1 MTDAF
6 LVGGVRTPFGRH
18 RGALA
23 ESRPDDL
30 AALVLQAALER
41 AGVPRDAVDEVIFG
55 AANQAGEDN
64 RNVARMAI
72 LLAGLPDEV
81 PGYTVN
87 RLCASSLQAVASAAH
102 QIKLGE
108 ADVVVAGGVESMTRA
123 PLVMPKSGRAW
134 TAATDVADT
143 TLGWRLVN
151 PRMRELDGA
160 KATITLGETAEEV
173 GVLDG
178 VSREDSDAWGLRSQ
192 QLTQAARSRLAE
204 DLVAVETSKGEVS
217 DDEVPRPDST
227 SEGLAKLK
235 PSFKSDGVVTAG
247 TASPLSD
254 GAGAIVVASGEA
266 VERHGL
272 EPRARIVAS
281 ASAGVPPHIMGLGP
295 VPSTQK
301 VLERSGWEVDDVDAI
316 EINEAFATQVIAS
329 IRRLGLD
336 PDRVNGYGGAIALG
350 HPLGASGVRLV
361 IQLLRRLEDD
371 GARRGLATLCIGVG
385 QGMALTVERREG
397 RRPPASRAPAPPW
410 PARSARARPAPARP
424 LRART
429 APLSRDTR
437 LR

>member
-6 LVGGVRTPFGRH
+6 LVGGVRTPFGRF
-18 RGALA
+18 RGALSEA
-23 ESRPDDL
+23 RPDDL
-30 AALVLQAALER
+30 AALVLGTALER
-41 AGVPRDAVDEVIFG
+41 AGVAPDAVDEVIFG

-72 LLAGLPDEV
+72 LLAGLPDDV

-87 RLCASSLQAVASAAH
+87 RLCASSLQAVASAAQ
-102 QIKLGE
+102 QIRAGE

-123 PLVMPKSGRAW
+123 PMVLPKSARAW
-134 TAATDVADT
+134 GAATDVVDT

-151 PRMRELDGA
+151 PRMQDIDGG

-173 GVLDG
+173 AVLDG
-178 VSREDSDAWGLRSQ
+178 ITREDSDAWGLRSQ
-192 QLTQAARSRLAE
+192 ELTATAGARLAL
-204 DLVAVETSKGEVS
+204 DLVPVETGRSVIS
-217 DDEVPRPDST
+217 ADEVPRPDST
-227 SEGLAKLK
+227 ADALAKLK
-235 PSFKSDGVVTAG
+235 PAFKPDGIVTAG
-247 TASPLSD
+247 SASPLSD

-272 EPRARIVAS
+272 TPRARIVAS

-301 VLERSGWEVDDVDAI
+301 VLARSGWEVADVDAV

-329 IRRLGLD
+329 VRRLGLD
-336 PDRVNGYGGAIALG
+336 PEIVNAYGGAIALG

-361 IQLLRRLEDD
+361 LYLLRRLEDE

-385 QGMALTVERREG
+385 QGMALTVERV
-397 RRPPASRAPAPPW
+397 
-410 PARSARARPAPARP
+410 
-424 LRART
+424 
-429 APLSRDTR
+429 
-437 LR
+437 

>member
-1 MTDAF
+1 VTEAF

-41 AGVPRDAVDEVIFG
+41 AGMAPDAVDEVIFG

-72 LLAGLPDEV
+72 LLAGLPDDV

-123 PLVMPKSGRAW
+123 PMVMAKSGRPW
-134 TAATDVADT
+134 GAATDVADT

-151 PRMRELDGA
+151 PRMKDVDGG

-178 VSREDSDAWGLRSQ
+178 ISREDSDAWGLRSQ
-192 QLTQAARSRLAE
+192 QLTQAARERLDQ
-204 DLVAVETSKGEVS
+204 DLVAVETSKGEVMA
-217 DDEVPRPDST
+217 DEVPRPDST
-227 SEGLAKLK
+227 AEALAKLK
-235 PSFKSDGVVTAG
+235 PSFTADGIVTAG

-254 GAGAIVVASGEA
+254 GAAAIVVASGEA

-272 EPRARIVAS
+272 TPRARIVAS

-295 VPSTQK
+295 VPSTEK
-301 VLERSGWEVDDVDAI
+301 VLERAGWKVGDLDAV

-336 PDRVNGYGGAIALG
+336 PDTVNGYGGAIAVG

-361 IQLLRRLEDD
+361 IQLLRRMEDD
-371 GARRGLATLCIGVG
+371 ETSRGLATLCIGVG
-385 QGMALTVERREG
+385 QGMAVAVERV
-397 RRPPASRAPAPPW
+397 
-410 PARSARARPAPARP
+410 
-424 LRART
+424 
-429 APLSRDTR
+429 
-437 LR
+437 